1 MSEKLYTFTV
11 PTVIRA
17 TREVYVIAA
26 SQEEATELLRE
37 GHWYDSETSELD
49 EECEWNL
56 ATLDEVQ
63 EWDDE

>member
-11 PTVIRA
+11 PTVIHA
-17 TREVYVIAA
+17 TREVYVLAA
-26 SQEEATELLRE
+26 SQEEAAGKLRE
-37 GHWYDSETSELD
+37 TDWYDSKTSELD
-49 EECEWNL
+49 EECEWDQ

>member
-11 PTVIRA
+11 PTVIHA
-17 TREVYVIAA
+17 TREVYVLAA
-26 SQEEATELLRE
+26 SQQEAHEKLRE
-37 GHWYDSETSELD
+37 TDWYDSKTSELD
-49 EECEWNL
+49 EECEWDQ